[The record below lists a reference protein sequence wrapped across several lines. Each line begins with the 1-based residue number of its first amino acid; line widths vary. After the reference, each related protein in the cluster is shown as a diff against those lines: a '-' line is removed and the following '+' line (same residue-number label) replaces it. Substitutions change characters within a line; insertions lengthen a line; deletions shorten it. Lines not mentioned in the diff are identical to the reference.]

1 MASYVTAHL
10 RDSEKIGVAKITT
23 EFAESYVINVGDHAS
38 IFIDDLEVMERIGW
52 EILAFCEEVKD
63 EVS

>member
-10 RDSEKIGVAKITT
+10 RKSEKIGVTKITT
-23 EFAESYVINVGDHAS
+23 EFAESYVINIGDHAS
-38 IFIDDLEVMERIGW
+38 IFIDDIEVVEQLGRD
-52 EILAFCEEVKD
+52 ILAFCEEIKG